1 MKYLL
6 LGLSSFT
13 LIFYAYVCISES
25 KRLSHF
31 VDQNRNKM
39 QSILLYRETRLD
51 QKTSQL
57 INLKSISFCDYME
70 VSPMRVSL
78 SENQEIEIFSSSR
91 PDMRLDYVKPIRTGD
106 YSVENGILWTT
117 LVNRISGNELQ
128 RAFAIL
134 ELNKAENLVAVNFE
148 GEVASGNCL

>member
-1 MKYLL
+1 
-6 LGLSSFT
+6 
-13 LIFYAYVCISES
+13 
-25 KRLSHF
+25 
-31 VDQNRNKM
+31 
-39 QSILLYRETRLD
+39 
-51 QKTSQL
+51 
-57 INLKSISFCDYME
+57 
-70 VSPMRVSL
+70 MRVSL

-134 ELNKAENLVAVNFE
+134 ELNKAENKIEMVLKE
-148 GEVASGNCL
+148 DDEYGEIVPFINEEEE